1 MSLPEPVVRDR
12 TGAMDVILGLVV
24 TAFGVLPYLPGGGDL
39 ATLALS
45 AMLGVSV
52 MFRRSV
58 PALAITLAAIACL
71 GQLVLLREPTTS
83 LVAVPILI
91 YSIARW
97 TTGVIGRITLW
108 LGLVG
113 SVLGPLRWS
122 LTYGVEGRTGVY
134 GVAMIMACVAG
145 VAAIYVVGRR
155 RRETQENTQQRK
167 QSEAERERLML
178 AEQQQRERSI
188 TVEERTRIAREL
200 HDIVAHSLSVIVV
213 QAEGGRALA
222 GKHPEQ
228 AGEVLGTIAE
238 TSREALDEMRRMV
251 LLLRSGGPEPEHAV
265 YVPTP
270 GLADIPELV
279 RKTSETAQLSTFGPT
294 PRVSQAL
301 GLSAYRIVQESLT
314 NVLKHAGP
322 DAVARV
328 SVAYT
333 PGSIELEISDDGR
346 GAAASTD
353 SLGHGLQGMRER
365 VALHG
370 GSLIT
375 EPRSPGFGVRASLPY
390 AHEPGFPDTL
400 INSARPSLII
410 CRSVTRCRS
419 RSSWSTTS
427 PWSAAGSGC

>member
-1 MSLPEPVVRDR
+1 MSMPEPLVRGRMGATDVV
-12 TGAMDVILGLVV
+12 LGLVV
-24 TAFGVLPYLPGGGDL
+24 TAFGVLPYLPGGGDNL

-45 AMLGVSV
+45 VMLGLSV
-52 MFRRSV
+52 MIRRSL
-58 PALAITLAAIACL
+58 PELAITIAAIACL
-71 GQLVLLREPTTS
+71 GQLVLLTEPTTS

-97 TTGVIGRITLW
+97 TTGAVGRITLW
-108 LGLVG
+108 LGIIG

-122 LTYGVEGRTGVY
+122 LSYGFDARNGIYAMV
-134 GVAMIMACVAG
+134 MIMACVSG
-145 VAAIYVVGRR
+145 VAAIYVLGRR
-155 RRETQENTQQRK
+155 RRETQENSRQRK

-178 AEQQQRERSI
+178 AEQQQRERSV

-222 GKHPEQ
+222 AKHPEQ

-251 LLLRSGGPEPEHAV
+251 LLLRGGGPEPEHAA
-265 YVPTP
+265 YLPTP
-270 GLADIPELV
+270 GLADIPDLV

-333 PGSIELEISDDGR
+333 AGSIELEITDDGR

-370 GSLIT
+370 GTLIT

-390 AHEPGFPDTL
+390 APEPGIPRNLDQL
-400 INSARPSLII
+400 RPAELDHLHQ
-410 CRSVTRCRS
+410 V
-419 RSSWSTTS
+419 
-427 PWSAAGSGC
+427 GG

>member
-1 MSLPEPVVRDR
+1 MSMPEPLVRGR
-12 TGAMDVILGLVV
+12 MGAMDVVLGLVV
-24 TAFGVLPYLPGGGDL
+24 TAFGVLPYLPGGGDNL

-45 AMLGVSV
+45 VMLGLSV
-52 MFRRSV
+52 MIRRSL
-58 PALAITLAAIACL
+58 PELAITIAAIACL
-71 GQLVLLREPTTS
+71 GQLVLLTEPTTS

-97 TTGVIGRITLW
+97 TTGAVGRITLW
-108 LGLVG
+108 LGIIG

-122 LTYGVEGRTGVY
+122 LSYGFDARNGIYAMV
-134 GVAMIMACVAG
+134 MIMACVSG
-145 VAAIYVVGRR
+145 VAAIYVLGRR
-155 RRETQENTQQRK
+155 RRETQENSRQRK

-178 AEQQQRERSI
+178 AEQQQRERSV

-222 GKHPEQ
+222 AKHPEQ

-251 LLLRSGGPEPEHAV
+251 LLLRGGGPEPEHAA
-265 YVPTP
+265 YLPTP
-270 GLADIPELV
+270 GLADIPDLV

-333 PGSIELEISDDGR
+333 AGSIELEITDDGR

-370 GSLIT
+370 GTLIT

-390 AHEPGFPDTL
+390 APEPGIPRNLDQL
-400 INSARPSLII
+400 RPAELDHLHQ
-410 CRSVTRCRS
+410 V
-419 RSSWSTTS
+419 
-427 PWSAAGSGC
+427 GG